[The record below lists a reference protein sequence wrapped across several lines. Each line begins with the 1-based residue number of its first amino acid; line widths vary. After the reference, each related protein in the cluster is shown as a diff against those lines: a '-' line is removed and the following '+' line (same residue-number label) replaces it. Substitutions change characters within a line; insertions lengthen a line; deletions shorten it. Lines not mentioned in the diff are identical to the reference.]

1 MDLYLIVL
9 RIFHIVAG
17 VFWAG
22 GAFALV
28 GFISP
33 AATQAGPAGGKF
45 MQRLTLGTR
54 WIMTVSAAAG
64 VSVLTGV
71 LLYWRASGGLR
82 PEWITTGTGIAF
94 TVGGLAAL
102 IALFVGVQVAGNSRK
117 LAELGQR
124 IEAAGGPPSPQDAS
138 QLAALQARL
147 QTLGTV
153 TATLLVITLLTMAS
167 ARYLSF

>member
-1 MDLYLIVL
+1 
-9 RIFHIVAG
+9 
-17 VFWAG
+17 
-22 GAFALV
+22 
-28 GFISP
+28 
-33 AATQAGPAGGKF
+33 

-54 WIMTVSAAAG
+54 WIMTVSVAAG
-64 VSVLTGV
+64 VSVLTGA

-102 IALFVGVQVAGNSRK
+102 IALFVGVQVGGNSRK

-167 ARYLSF
+167 GRYLSF

>member
-1 MDLYLIVL
+1 MDYYVIVL
-9 RIFHIVAG
+9 RISHILAG

-22 GAFALV
+22 GSFALI
-28 GFISP
+28 GFVSP

-54 WIMTVSAAAG
+54 WIMAVSAAAG
-64 VSVLTGV
+64 VSVITGA

-102 IALFVGVQVAGNSRK
+102 IALFVGVQVGSNSRK

-124 IEAAGGPPSPQDAS
+124 FEAAGGPPSPQDAS

-153 TATLLVITLLTMAS
+153 TATLLVITLLAMAS